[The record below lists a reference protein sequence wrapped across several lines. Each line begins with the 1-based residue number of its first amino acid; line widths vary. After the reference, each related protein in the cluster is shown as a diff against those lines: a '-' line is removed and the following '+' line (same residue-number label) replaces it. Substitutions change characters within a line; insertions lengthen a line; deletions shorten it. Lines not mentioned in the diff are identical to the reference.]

1 MVERLNGIEKVRG
14 STPLISTIQ
23 ERPLRR
29 SFFVYPLSLSRAL
42 WYNLAMENFKKVAVL
57 MGGTSNERE
66 VSLVSGRNVVEGLAS
81 LGKYE
86 VVPVVLD
93 ADNLDVLPSHVDA
106 CYVTLH
112 GGWGENGG
120 VQAALD
126 QRGIPYT
133 GPGAA
138 ASRITMDKIET
149 KKVLDRAGVPNAPW
163 SVVGDADA
171 DLAEADLPLPLPVVV
186 KAPRDGSSVGVYLV
200 KTFDQWADAVR
211 NAVRIDREKFGGSGE
226 ALVEAF
232 ISGREMTV
240 GVLGHTA
247 LPVVEICAPGGWY
260 GYEEKYNSNETRYP
274 FPTDDFLPE
283 MQRLAL
289 AAFDATGCRGVTR
302 VDFRVTPEGQMF
314 VLELNTSPGMTGH
327 SLVPKAAAKL
337 GVSFSDLCD
346 RVLETAVHD

>member
-1 MVERLNGIEKVRG
+1 MCI
-14 STPLISTIQ
+14 
-23 ERPLRR
+23 
-29 SFFVYPLSLSRAL
+29 
-42 WYNLAMENFKKVAVL
+42 FKKVAVL

-66 VSLVSGRNVVEGLAS
+66 VSLVSGRNVAEALAS
-81 LGKYE
+81 LGRFE

-93 ADNLDVLPSHVDA
+93 SDDLGALPDDVDA

-126 QRGIPYT
+126 ARGIPYT

-138 ASRITMDKIET
+138 ASRTTMDKIAT
-149 KKVLDRAGVPNAPW
+149 KKVLDAAGVPTAPW
-163 SVVGDADA
+163 FVESDTRWTPAA
-171 DLAEADLPLPLPVVV
+171 NAFELSFPCVV

-200 KTFDQWADAVR
+200 KRPEDYARAVSEAR
-211 NAVRIDREKFGGSGE
+211 RIDREKFGGSGE

-232 ISGREMTV
+232 LPGREMTV
-240 GVLGHTA
+240 GVLGREV

-260 GYEEKYNSNETRYP
+260 GYEEKYNSDETRYP
-274 FPTDDFLPE
+274 FPEDAFLPE
-283 MQRLAL
+283 MQRLAR

-302 VDFRVTPEGQMF
+302 VDFRVTPGGRMY

-327 SLVPKAAAKL
+327 SLVPKAAAKTGL
-337 GVSFSDLCD
+337 SFPQLCD
-346 RVLETAVHD
+346 RVLGTATHD

>member
-1 MVERLNGIEKVRG
+1 M
-14 STPLISTIQ
+14 LI
-23 ERPLRR
+23 
-29 SFFVYPLSLSRAL
+29 
-42 WYNLAMENFKKVAVL
+42 FKKVAVL

-66 VSLVSGRNVVEGLAS
+66 VSLVSGRNVAEALS
-81 LGKYE
+81 TLGKFD

-93 ADNLDVLPSHVDA
+93 ADDLGALPADVDA

-126 QRGIPYT
+126 ARGIPYT

-138 ASRITMDKIET
+138 ASRVTMDKIET
-149 KKVLDRAGVPNAPW
+149 KKVLDAAGVPTAPW
-163 SVVGDADA
+163 CVVREADA
-171 DLAEADLPLPLPVVV
+171 ACAETDLPLPLPVVV
-186 KAPRDGSSVGVYLV
+186 KAPRDGSSVGVYVV

-211 NAVRIDREKFGGSGE
+211 NAVRIDREKFGGDGE

-232 ISGREMTV
+232 IDGREMTV
-240 GVLGHTA
+240 GVLGHEA

-260 GYEEKYNSNETRYP
+260 GYEAKYHSEATRYP

-289 AAFDATGCRGVTR
+289 AAFDATHCRGVTR
-302 VDFRVTPEGQMF
+302 VDFRVTPEGRMY

-337 GVSFSDLCD
+337 GIAFPELCD
-346 RVLETAVHD
+346 RVLGFARHD